1 MYKRNSENTSISDVL
16 KDFIKTNKLD
26 KGLDKVNISEA
37 WHNVMGTAISGYTT
51 SVKLDNDVLY
61 IQLSSSVLR
70 EELNYGKDKIIKML
84 NEEIGKAL
92 VSKLVLR

>member
-1 MYKRNSENTSISDVL
+1 MFKRNSENTSISDVI

-37 WHNVMGTAISGYTT
+37 WHNVMGKAVSGYTT

-61 IQLSSSVLR
+61 VQLSSSVLR
-70 EELNYGKDKIIKML
+70 EELSYGKEKILKML
-84 NEEIGKAL
+84 NEEIGKDL
-92 VSKLVLR
+92 VSKLILR